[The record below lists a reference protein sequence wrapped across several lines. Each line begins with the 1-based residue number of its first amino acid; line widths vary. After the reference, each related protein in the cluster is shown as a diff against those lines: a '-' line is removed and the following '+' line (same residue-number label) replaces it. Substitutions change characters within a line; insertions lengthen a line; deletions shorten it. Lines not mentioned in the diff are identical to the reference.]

1 MLHFLLVTIFAK
13 IIRLVQNY
21 KIKLRLI
28 NFFKEKSQF
37 NARQH
42 KKSGMRHYYFLN
54 QDKIILFLIISKEIH
69 PMNRP
74 NSSIQFHSEKDLN
87 PNRSLDWYA
96 LMSLL
101 LVICFVASRLQWN
114 PIAPSIPNRESSK
127 CRSKFACIMPSR
139 VRGRQQVSRD
149 I

>member
-1 MLHFLLVTIFAK
+1 MLHFLLVTIFAN
-13 IIRLVQNY
+13 IICLVQNY

-28 NFFKEKSQF
+28 NFFKKKSQF

-42 KKSGMRHYYFLN
+42 KKSGMHHYYFLN

-114 PIAPSIPNRESSK
+114 PIAPSKRQNICSK
-127 CRSKFACIMPSR
+127 IKAIIIITLMTDS
-139 VRGRQQVSRD
+139 G
-149 I
+149 

>member
-1 MLHFLLVTIFAK
+1 MLHFLLVTICAN
-13 IIRLVQNY
+13 IIHLVQNY

-28 NFFKEKSQF
+28 SFFKEKSQF

-74 NSSIQFHSEKDLN
+74 NSSIQFHSEKDFN

-96 LMSLL
+96 LMK
-101 LVICFVASRLQWN
+101 
-114 PIAPSIPNRESSK
+114 PSFCHLFRRFSVTMEPHCALNAAKHLFKNKAIIIITLMTDS
-127 CRSKFACIMPSR
+127 
-139 VRGRQQVSRD
+139 G
-149 I
+149 